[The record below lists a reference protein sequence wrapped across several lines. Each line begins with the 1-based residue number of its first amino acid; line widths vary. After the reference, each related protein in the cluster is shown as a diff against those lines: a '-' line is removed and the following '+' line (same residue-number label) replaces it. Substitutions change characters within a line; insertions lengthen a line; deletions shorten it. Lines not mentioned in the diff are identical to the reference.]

1 MPRFPSLP
9 SLPSLSS
16 LPAIPCASAV
26 GPRAVG
32 HPSGVPLRIGT
43 VWIAAAAL
51 LAGSLAAA
59 PAAAQDGAVD
69 GLAVALGGGL
79 YGLDDDQAALG
90 RAEVRFGDAIEPA
103 PWLVP
108 VVGVEFTSDAAF
120 YGYGGFLFDIPLG
133 TNGYLAPNAAVG
145 FYEEG
150 DGRDLGHAIEFRTG
164 VEVGWRFDSG
174 PAVGLAF
181 HHLSNAGLDDDNPG
195 VETLT
200 LNVTLPLQ

>member
-1 MPRFPSLP
+1 MPRSPSRP
-9 SLPSLSS
+9 P
-16 LPAIPCASAV
+16 V
-26 GPRAVG
+26 
-32 HPSGVPLRIGT
+32 
-43 VWIAAAAL
+43 
-51 LAGSLAAA
+51 A
-59 PAAAQDGAVD
+59 PAASGAIGRMAAMALVAVGGGLAVAMTVSPASAQDGAVT

-90 RAEVRFGDAIEPA
+90 RAEVRFGDVFEPV

-108 VVGVEFTSDAAF
+108 VIGLEFTSDAAF
-120 YGYGGFLFDIPLG
+120 YGYGGFLLDIPLG
-133 TNGYLAPNAAVG
+133 ANGYLAPNAAVG

-150 DGRDLGHAIEFRTG
+150 DGRDLGHEIEFRTG
-164 VEVGWRFDSG
+164 VEVGWRFDAG

-200 LNVTLPLQ
+200 LNVTVPLQ